1 MSHCITTL
9 AAIQIDR
16 RLDRLVGVLK
26 DAIESGAA
34 PGFTA
39 PLGAAEAVEYWLRV
53 RAAVVRGSR
62 LVLADADVRGVV
74 EMELGIMPAARHR
87 ALVTKLF
94 VCRES
99 RGLGLGRALV
109 EAAER
114 SARAAGRTLFVLD
127 TRPGDV
133 TEQFYERLGY
143 VRQSANEASL
153 SFYRELA

>member
-1 MSHCITTL
+1 V
-9 AAIQIDR
+9 R
-16 RLDRLVGVLK
+16 R
-26 DAIESGAA
+26 DA
-34 PGFTA
+34 
-39 PLGAAEAVEYWLRV
+39 
-53 RAAVVRGSR
+53 
-62 LVLADADVRGVV
+62 
-74 EMELGIMPAARHR
+74 
-87 ALVTKLF
+87 
-94 VCRES
+94 

-143 VRQSANEASL
+143 VRQSANDASL